1 MTNSAEIIIIH
12 VEAKLFHRFNI
23 LVPLCGAKANLILP
37 SIKRSMKKT
46 VSSTISAIYDPEIN
60 FTDISWKFLVKKRNR
75 NYFDKLHIE

>member
-37 SIKRSMKKT
+37 SIKRSMKKNG
-46 VSSTISAIYDPEIN
+46 VIYNLCYIR
-60 FTDISWKFLVKKRNR
+60 S
-75 NYFDKLHIE
+75 